1 VSEEMVIPPRYE
13 SREDSDGWRVWDRG
27 EKRYASG
34 THDKPFI
41 DALVRQR
48 NYIDKEASSV

>member
-1 VSEEMVIPPRYE
+1 MVIPPRYE